1 MILDCAGGKCSC
13 VDMVAVS
20 DWERRGTCVA
30 KNDETTD
37 DAKKKEF
44 KDENIK
50 SLIRNK
56 PKLNSYRI
64 IFPTDVAPERE
75 EEELFAYKKLEY

>member
-1 MILDCAGGKCSC
+1 MILDCAGGKCNC
-13 VDMVAVS
+13 VDMVPVS

-30 KNDETTD
+30 KNDATTD
-37 DAKKKEF
+37 ETKEKKF

-50 SLIRNK
+50 SLSRNK
-56 PKLNSYRI
+56 PKLNNYRI

-75 EEELFAYKKLEY
+75 EEESFAIKKLEY